1 MMSNYNEHYIFQAK
15 ELLKFITT
23 TSHEAYIVGECLR
36 DLVLDREIK
45 EVEIYSCLS
54 KESLMSLFSKEDIVE
69 VLDNAVRVQYLGMTF
84 LISLA
89 TEYSFDYKNK
99 VKIKTPR
106 RHYSTSLMD
115 FLENKIYSVNT
126 LAMGSNNI
134 IHDCFTGRQ
143 DIYRKKIK
151 MICDNPNLIFK
162 DRPLKMLEAIRL
174 VSELGF
180 KLDDSIYKAIK
191 KSNKALLKV
200 NITDI
205 TREMNGIIAGKFAK
219 RGIKLL
225 IKSKLYKRMPLFKTE
240 IKRLYNNYRRED
252 EETFMATSMVK
263 NKEYN
268 ERIAMAFNDSK
279 RLEKVVQLALTWPKS
294 NYDVTTLFENSL
306 ECLLKANV
314 VNHNLGKA
322 KNKQSQIN
330 KLYNHLIIK
339 KYDELAI
346 TKKEIISLDN
356 SLSEDT
362 IDEILRDVCNK
373 VLHGKIKNNY
383 EAIKEYILKDLGKR
397 EAIKKQESL
406 RDNDSYS
413 FSYESIIQN
422 PTFSRQEDNQNN
434 DSTIENKANEENNQE
449 TLFTDNDFEAA
460 EQLAQENVENENLE
474 ININD
479 PYQVA
484 INDFEALKRQQEE
497 LDRRV
502 SELEIQSLKKELDEE
517 IERKI
522 KQSGL
527 LEGLVGS
534 HRESTYNTLKKVYYD
549 VLVQNERYQRLDN
562 KGDNNGND

>member
-15 ELLKFITT
+15 ELLKFITA

-36 DLVLDREIK
+36 DLVLDRKIQ

-54 KESLMSLFSKEDIVE
+54 KESLMNLFSKEDIVE

-89 TEYSFDYKNK
+89 TEYTFDYKNK

-106 RHYSTSLMD
+106 RHYSSSLMD

-151 MICDNPNLIFK
+151 MICDNPNLVFK

-191 KSNKALLKV
+191 KSNKALLKA
-200 NITDI
+200 NIIDI
-205 TREMNGIIAGKFAK
+205 TKEMNGIIAGKFAK
-219 RGIKLL
+219 RGIKFL
-225 IKSKLYKRMPLFKTE
+225 IKTKLYKRMPLFKSE
-240 IKRLYNNYRRED
+240 IKRLYNSYRRED
-252 EETFMATSMVK
+252 EETFMATAMVK
-263 NKEYN
+263 NKGYN
-268 ERIAMAFNDSK
+268 ERIAMAFKDSK
-279 RLEKVVQLALTWPKS
+279 RLEKVVQLALAWPKS
-294 NYDVTTLFENSL
+294 NYDVTTLFENNL
-306 ECLLKANV
+306 ECLLKANL
-314 VNHNLGKA
+314 VNYNLGKA
-322 KNKQSQIN
+322 RNKQSQIN

-339 KYDELAI
+339 KIDELAI
-346 TKKEIISLDN
+346 TKKDIVHLDN
-356 SLSEDT
+356 SLNEEE

-383 EAIKEYILKDLGKR
+383 EAIKDYIFKNLEKR
-397 EAIKKQESL
+397 DVIKKEESL
-406 RDNDSYS
+406 SKNGSYS

-422 PTFSRQEDNQNN
+422 PAFTTQEEHNSENTLEKSTNN
-434 DSTIENKANEENNQE
+434 VNNSDE
-449 TLFTDNDFEAA
+449 LFTDKDFENK
-460 EQLAQENVENENLE
+460 EQLNQDDVDNENLE
-474 ININD
+474 LDDND

-527 LEGLVGS
+527 LDGLVGS
-534 HRESTYNTLKKVYYD
+534 HRESTYKTLKKVYYD
-549 VLVQNERYQRLDN
+549 VLVKNERYQRLDN